1 MRWPWQTEKR
11 SGGYSDG
18 VLSLLLSRATG
29 TVKGD
34 PSALAALEV
43 ASGLWSR
50 SLSIARVEPQDE
62 VTKAISP
69 RFLAT
74 VGRSIVRHGSSI
86 WAITVT
92 NGRVV
97 LTEASGW
104 DVTGGSD
111 PELALFAGA
120 CRAFW

>member
-11 SGGYSDG
+11 SGGYADG

-29 TVKGD
+29 TVRGD
-34 PSALAALEV
+34 PSALSALET

-62 VTKAISP
+62 VTRAITP

-86 WAITVT
+86 WAISV
-92 NGRVV
+92 
-97 LTEASGW
+97 SPM
-104 DVTGGSD
+104 GG
-111 PELALFAGA
+111 LF
-120 CRAFW
+120 